1 MGNWIKNTNLFV
13 CYGAARPLTFG
24 EITRPLKSIVYIVL
38 LLVGVMAPTC
48 AQPTYWIEPGG
59 ARSLDGFMTHYDDST
74 AQLGIGQIRLVQNP
88 FRLLAGSLLN
98 RGYTASHHWLHIR
111 LNARTPQTAFLELDN
126 PRINAFW
133 FYQVTQNKL
142 VSQVVTGDERPFSSR
157 GFPSYNWVFPV
168 VLDGK
173 TPTDLYVMVA
183 KRHEVLGVRVKAW
196 DAQTFERKERAS
208 YLFWGLLLG
217 FTLLILLINLVAFVA
232 TQQAVYFWF
241 IGLILAIA
249 FHISTQ
255 SGLGFQYLWPNSPGL
270 NRYDPQLLS
279 GWLIM
284 LAQLQ
289 FMHHFINQKAEKS
302 RAFWAVQVYKYALIG
317 LLVLN
322 VGLRFFDTFPE
333 SHFRWTFNATLM
345 FTVIS
350 ILLAFWSIFER
361 IRQRE
366 KVVLFYTFTF
376 SIQLV
381 GYLVVFFVN
390 LAFTQGREPLFQMD
404 SYVVIVINFLF
415 DLVILASG
423 VLFFWFQSYRQQN
436 EQLLTTLH
444 QQEQAQSEKVIE
456 ALEIERNRIAEDLYD
471 DVGAMLSTAIGY
483 VSSVLRKPDVR
494 EKFPLLTEARQLLV
508 RAVDNLRTVSHNLMP
523 KNFAE
528 LGLAKSLAETID
540 KVSASTDI
548 QFQYI
553 VAGTE
558 RRLDASTEVQIFRIA
573 VELINDIVKNSDA
586 TEATFQL
593 VYGDTSL
600 MLIAEDDGPNPP
612 QYNNLHSKVA
622 FINGKID
629 ADISPSGVTVL
640 AEIPY

>member
-1 MGNWIKNTNLFV
+1 M
-13 CYGAARPLTFG
+13 
-24 EITRPLKSIVYIVL
+24 
-38 LLVGVMAPTC
+38 
-48 AQPTYWIEPGG
+48 
-59 ARSLDGFMTHYDDST
+59 
-74 AQLGIGQIRLVQNP
+74 
-88 FRLLAGSLLN
+88 
-98 RGYTASHHWLHIR
+98 
-111 LNARTPQTAFLELDN
+111 
-126 PRINAFW
+126 
-133 FYQVTQNKL
+133 
-142 VSQVVTGDERPFSSR
+142 
-157 GFPSYNWVFPV
+157 
-168 VLDGK
+168 
-173 TPTDLYVMVA
+173 
-183 KRHEVLGVRVKAW
+183 
-196 DAQTFERKERAS
+196 
-208 YLFWGLLLG
+208 
-217 FTLLILLINLVAFVA
+217 
-232 TQQAVYFWF
+232 
-241 IGLILAIA
+241 
-249 FHISTQ
+249 
-255 SGLGFQYLWPNSPGL
+255 
-270 NRYDPQLLS
+270 
-279 GWLIM
+279 
-284 LAQLQ
+284 
-289 FMHHFINQKAEKS
+289 
-302 RAFWAVQVYKYALIG
+302 
-317 LLVLN
+317 
-322 VGLRFFDTFPE
+322 
-333 SHFRWTFNATLM
+333 
-345 FTVIS
+345 
-350 ILLAFWSIFER
+350 
-361 IRQRE
+361 
-366 KVVLFYTFTF
+366 
-376 SIQLV
+376 
-381 GYLVVFFVN
+381 
-390 LAFTQGREPLFQMD
+390 
-404 SYVVIVINFLF
+404 
-415 DLVILASG
+415 
-423 VLFFWFQSYRQQN
+423 
-436 EQLLTTLH
+436 
-444 QQEQAQSEKVIE
+444 IE